1 VDILVLRRQDSAFVA
16 AFSARGATKEGIIRA
31 TEEDYLALIRA
42 QTGPLGLREGEDR
55 EKSAWPYGNF
65 REPPTGDVRRTSL
78 PRRWVKRGNP
88 PHFRRRRRVSRLA
101 HGTP

>member
-1 VDILVLRRQDSAFVA
+1 MA

-42 QTGPLGLREGEDR
+42 QTGTLGLQEGEDR

-65 REPPTGDVRRTSL
+65 QEPL
-78 PRRWVKRGNP
+78 
-88 PHFRRRRRVSRLA
+88 
-101 HGTP
+101 